1 MIEQILEKLNQQEEI
16 RESLIQLRAEI
27 KDENQK
33 ERLLENDSF
42 DPIILMDFLSDEDPK
57 VRKNAALILGE
68 LEIEQSVNA
77 IFHASFAPRSAKTK
91 TGKIREYLDLTS
103 LRVHFNFPL
112 CQVYGVPLSCERVL

>member
-77 IFHASFAPRSAKTK
+77 IFYAYQNL
-91 TGKIREYLDLTS
+91 I
-103 LRVHFNFPL
+103 
-112 CQVYGVPLSCERVL
+112 